1 MKVKIMKLRE
11 SAIVP
16 RKATIGS
23 AGYDLSACID
33 SDIVVNRGE
42 VFKIPCG
49 ISIELPS
56 NEYGA
61 FIFARSGLSM
71 KQGITLV
78 NGVGVIDSDYRG
90 EICVSLCKIF
100 GDDSYRIKN
109 GDRIAQMVFM
119 KIGEANFDLVDDLEG
134 SDRGSG
140 GFGSTGK

>member
-16 RKATIGS
+16 RRATTGS
-23 AGYDLSACID
+23 AGYDLFACID
-33 SDIVVNRGE
+33 SDIVANRGE

-71 KQGITLV
+71 KQGIALV

-119 KIGEANFDLVDDLEG
+119 KVGEANFDLVDDLEG